1 MAVRLRGLQEGDVT
15 PLERILK
22 ANAPVFNETEVRA
35 AVDMLLG
42 GVGGP
47 ATTDGYRFIVAE
59 TDDGKVAGYALFAH
73 TPLTVGT
80 WDLYW
85 IAADP
90 AAHGRGVG
98 PKLLRA
104 VEEVVKNEGGR
115 LVVIETSSR
124 PDYARAR
131 RFYERS
137 GYKKTAVL
145 DDFYK
150 EGDHKVVYTRRID
163 KGESRRLNV
172 PNLAQEPKSATP

>member
-124 PDYARAR
+124 PDY
-131 RFYERS
+131 
-137 GYKKTAVL
+137 
-145 DDFYK
+145 K